1 MIQQASLQTLL
12 QQRQHQHQRHL
23 PPCCHPVAP
32 PQPRELQLRACRPH
46 PLMRPG
52 SSMHPLTLAAAATPR
67 GRPPASSSRRWK
79 GSLTGDATIEASC
92 ARGVR
97 MRREHTL
104 LRQCGGCCIRD
115 RLCLHKLCCC
125 YCCCRLFAGAG
136 MYYDENSSS
145 SGSEERGSSGSDNSF
160 DSRHNRGDG
169 GCSRSRKDTRSPAAG
184 LVVGSVDVED
194 PGTEQGPQRGWKQRM
209 CCGRGAGSPAG
220 KTGKGDAAPSWFV
233 LQRTKFRLQRV
244 RFSACCSDCCAVLCL
259 LPDCPFSPPTDIA
272 PAVLCCHRHHHHSAG
287 GDATVP

>member
-1 MIQQASLQTLL
+1 MESECTTVFTE
-12 QQRQHQHQRHL
+12 
-23 PPCCHPVAP
+23 PV
-32 PQPRELQLRACRPH
+32 
-46 PLMRPG
+46 
-52 SSMHPLTLAAAATPR
+52 AAAAAFCA
-67 GRPPASSSRRWK
+67 GAEIF
-79 GSLTGDATIEASC
+79 TGDVSSAS
-92 ARGVR
+92 
-97 MRREHTL
+97 
-104 LRQCGGCCIRD
+104 D
-115 RLCLHKLCCC
+115 
-125 YCCCRLFAGAG
+125 
-136 MYYDENSSS
+136 
-145 SGSEERGSSGSDNSF
+145 SEEHGSSDSDNSF
-160 DSRHNRGDG
+160 DSGHSVVDG
-169 GCSRSRKDTRSPAAG
+169 SRKQRDSEPPAAG

-244 RFSACCSDCCAVLCL
+244 RFAACCSDCCAVLCL

>member
-1 MIQQASLQTLL
+1 
-12 QQRQHQHQRHL
+12 
-23 PPCCHPVAP
+23 
-32 PQPRELQLRACRPH
+32 
-46 PLMRPG
+46 
-52 SSMHPLTLAAAATPR
+52 
-67 GRPPASSSRRWK
+67 
-79 GSLTGDATIEASC
+79 
-92 ARGVR
+92 
-97 MRREHTL
+97 
-104 LRQCGGCCIRD
+104 
-115 RLCLHKLCCC
+115 
-125 YCCCRLFAGAG
+125 

-259 LPDCPFSPPTDIA
+259 LPVTAPSPHPPTLSLLCCAATATTTTLQEEMRRSPDYAMCESLPDCYENAAIA
-272 PAVLCCHRHHHHSAG
+272 IFPQPGLIPMPAVCRYCNLYR
-287 GDATVP
+287 